1 LVGNTESMKQKRP
14 ELVRVT
20 HVKQRSH
27 RDAIRA
33 PWERYVRTQ
42 KKYE

>member
-1 LVGNTESMKQKRP
+1 
-14 ELVRVT
+14 
-20 HVKQRSH
+20 VKQGSH

>member
-1 LVGNTESMKQKRP
+1 VGNTESMKRKRP

-20 HVKQRSH
+20 HVKQGSH